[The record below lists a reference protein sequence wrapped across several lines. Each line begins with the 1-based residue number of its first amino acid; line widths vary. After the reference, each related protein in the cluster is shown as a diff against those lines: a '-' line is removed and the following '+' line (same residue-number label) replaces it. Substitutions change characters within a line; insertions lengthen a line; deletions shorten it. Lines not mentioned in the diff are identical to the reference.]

1 MWLEVFVVLT
11 QVRVS
16 AGNMWVTIFMVIM
29 QVGASVR
36 IMHVLF
42 SAVYYAHDC
51 FYCNY
56 AGDCFCYSLVGY
68 SFK

>member
-1 MWLEVFVVLT
+1 MWLEVFVVLM

-56 AGDCFCYSLVGY
+56 AGNCFFCSYVCDSA
-68 SFK
+68 K